1 MFEKIFSKDNPTLA
15 KELTQT
21 KEQLAQVLSNQS
33 KLEAVFGS
41 MFDGVMVIDQSGEIL
56 LMNQTLKDLWNVT
69 QNPVGRK
76 PLEVI
81 RNMEIQQL
89 TDKVL
94 QGKAGV
100 TSQELSVL
108 VPEEKFFQVHAT
120 PVIREGQ
127 VDGVVL
133 VFHDITKLRHLERVR
148 RDFVANVSHEL
159 RTPIAT
165 IKGYAETLL
174 DGALDDKANAKDF
187 IQIIY
192 SDSDRLAI
200 LINDLLELSQIESGN
215 MNLSLNECS
224 LEMLINRAIKL
235 LQPMLLD
242 KSITIKFD
250 VPVDFPKLK
259 VDETSIVQVFL
270 NLIENA
276 IKYNKPQ
283 GSITI
288 SAYKKD
294 PAIVISIS
302 DTGIGIPEEDLPR
315 IFERFYR
322 VDKARSRQLGGTGLG
337 LSIVKHIIQAHN
349 GEMSVRSELGQG
361 STFTITLPQG

>member
-1 MFEKIFSKDNPTLA
+1 MSNMFEKIFSKDNPTLA

-41 MFDGVMVIDQSGEIL
+41 MFDGVMVIDQCGEIL

-159 RTPIAT
+159 RTPVAT

-174 DGALDDKANAKDF
+174 DGALDDKDNAKDF
-187 IQIIY
+187 IQIIH
-192 SDSDRLAI
+192 SDADRLAK
-200 LINDLLELSQIESGN
+200 LINELLDLSRIESGQMTLALN
-215 MNLSLNECS
+215 SCRLLSIIKRVMNILQKQAHEKFVKVTINISPELN
-224 LEMLINRAIKL
+224 IR
-235 LQPMLLD
+235 
-242 KSITIKFD
+242 
-250 VPVDFPKLK
+250 
-259 VDETSIVQVFL
+259 VDETAISQVFL

-276 IKYNKPQ
+276 IKYNNVGGTITVSAKEKDREVIV
-283 GSITI
+283 SIT
-288 SAYKKD
+288 
-294 PAIVISIS
+294 

-322 VDKARSRQLGGTGLG
+322 VDKAHSREVGGTGLG
-337 LSIVKHIIQAHN
+337 LSIVKHIIQAHD
-349 GEMSVRSELGQG
+349 GEV
-361 STFTITLPQG
+361 TFTSHLG